1 MNKLL
6 IIGAGGHGKVVA
18 DTAEACGY
26 SDIAFL
32 DQSWPE
38 KTKNGRWKIIGKL
51 TQSDVTMF
59 CAVGKNDIRARIF
72 EKYHLNN
79 SPVLIHPSAILSP
92 TVKMGPGA
100 LVVAGSVVN
109 ADTSIGRGTILNT
122 ACGVDHDCT
131 IGDFVHI
138 SPGAHLAGGVCVGDG
153 TWIGIGAVVREG
165 VRIGKNVTVAAGAAV
180 VSDIEDGVRVGGVP
194 ALEF

>member
-18 DTAEACGY
+18 DTAGACGY

-38 KTKNGRWKIIGKL
+38 CTKNGRWKIIGKP
-51 TQSDVTMF
+51 TQSDAAMF

-72 EKYHLNN
+72 EEYHLNN

-92 TVKMGPGA
+92 SVKMGPGA
-100 LVVAGSVVN
+100 LAVAGSIVN
-109 ADTSIGRGTILNT
+109 ADASIGRGTILNT
-122 ACGVDHDCT
+122 ACSVDHDCL

-138 SPGAHLAGGVCVGDG
+138 SPGAHLAGGVRVGDG

-165 VRIGKNVTVAAGAAV
+165 VRIGTNVIVAAGAAV
-180 VSDIEDGVRVGGVP
+180 VGNIEDGVRVGGVP
-194 ALEF
+194 ARKF

>member
-1 MNKLL
+1 MTELR

-32 DQSWPE
+32 DQIWPE
-38 KTKNGRWKIIGKL
+38 RTENGRWKIIGKP
-51 TQSDVTMF
+51 TQSGVKMF
-59 CAVGKNDIRARIF
+59 CAVGQNDIRARIF
-72 EKYHLNN
+72 EEYHLNN
-79 SPVLIHPSAILSP
+79 SPVLIHPSVIVSP

-100 LVVAGSVVN
+100 VVVAGSVVN
-109 ADTSIGRGTILNT
+109 ADTWIGRGAILNS
-122 ACGVDHDCT
+122 ACSIDHDCM

-138 SPGAHLAGGVCVGDG
+138 SPGVHLAGGVHVGDG

-165 VRIGKNVTVAAGAAV
+165 VRIGRNVIVAAGAAV

-194 ALEF
+194 AREF

>member
-26 SDIAFL
+26 SNIAFL

-38 KTKNGRWKIIGKL
+38 QVENGRWKVVGKPK
-51 TQSDVTMF
+51 QSDVTMF
-59 CAVGKNDIRARIF
+59 CAVGKNDIRARMF
-72 EKYHLNN
+72 EEYHLNN
-79 SPVLIHPSAILSP
+79 SPVLIHPSAIISP
-92 TVKMGPGA
+92 TVKMGQGA
-100 LVVAGSVVN
+100 LVVAGSIVN

-122 ACGVDHDCT
+122 ACSVDHDCM

-138 SPGAHLAGGVCVGDG
+138 SPGAHLAGGVRVGDG
-153 TWIGIGAVVREG
+153 TWIGIGAVVRED
-165 VRIGKNVTVAAGAAV
+165 VRIGKNVIVAAGAAV
-180 VSDIEDGVRVGGVP
+180 VCDIEDGMIVGGIP
-194 ALEF
+194 AREL

>member
-1 MNKLL
+1 MTKLL

-18 DTAEACGY
+18 DTAEASGY
-26 SDIAFL
+26 SNIAFL

-38 KTKNGRWKIIGKL
+38 QIENGRWKVVGKPTKL
-51 TQSDVTMF
+51 DVKVF
-59 CAVGKNDIRARIF
+59 CAVGKNDARAHIF
-72 EKYHLNN
+72 EEYHLND

-92 TVKMGPGA
+92 TVKLGPGA

-122 ACGVDHDCT
+122 ACSVDHDCM

-138 SPGAHLAGGVCVGDG
+138 SPGAHLAGGVRVGDG

-165 VRIGKNVTVAAGAAV
+165 VRIGKNVVVAAGAAV

-194 ALEF
+194 AREF

>member
-1 MNKLL
+1 MIKLL

-32 DQSWPE
+32 DQIWPE
-38 KTKNGRWKIIGKL
+38 RTENGRWKIIGKP
-51 TQSDVTMF
+51 TQKDAKVF

-72 EKYHLNN
+72 EEYRLND
-79 SPVLIHPSAILSP
+79 SLVLMHPSAILSP
-92 TVKMGPGA
+92 TVMIGPGA
-100 LVVAGSVVN
+100 LVVAGCVVN
-109 ADTSIGRGTILNT
+109 ADTTIGRGTILNT
-122 ACGVDHDCT
+122 ACSVDHDCT

-138 SPGAHLAGGVCVGDG
+138 SPGAHLGGGVRVGDR

-165 VRIGKNVTVAAGAAV
+165 VRIGKNVIVAAGAAV
-180 VSDIEDGVRVGGVP
+180 VSDVADGVRVGGIP
-194 ALEF
+194 AREF